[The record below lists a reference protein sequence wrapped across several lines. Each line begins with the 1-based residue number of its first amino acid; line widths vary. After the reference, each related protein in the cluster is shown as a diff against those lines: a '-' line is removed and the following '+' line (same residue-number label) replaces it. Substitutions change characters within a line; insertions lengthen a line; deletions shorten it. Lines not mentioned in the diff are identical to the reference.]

1 MKQAMQKGWDLF
13 LRYVAGYVVDWFG
26 KGTWFVVLEY
36 SWLIMGWIWQESEKT
51 KMSSGNFVGS
61 AIIIGY
67 SKEEWGGKV
76 VSWEGRQVS

>member
-1 MKQAMQKGWDLF
+1 MS
-13 LRYVAGYVVDWFG
+13 
-26 KGTWFVVLEY
+26 EY

-67 SKEEWGGKV
+67 SEGEWGGRV
-76 VSWEGRQVS
+76 VGWEGRQVS